1 MRGCALVSNNLG
13 RMRNS
18 DFAPDTQIWVISVEF
33 LQWFFR
39 PLFIVKPVAVLQNFS
54 FFPLAM
60 LLAIYENEWRKFQE
74 KNLAPLSKKIIAI
87 GTMAPST

>member
-1 MRGCALVSNNLG
+1 M
-13 RMRNS
+13 
-18 DFAPDTQIWVISVEF
+18 
-33 LQWFFR
+33 
-39 PLFIVKPVAVLQNFS
+39 VLQTSFHWETSGGDAKFQFS
-54 FFPLAM
+54 FSLAM